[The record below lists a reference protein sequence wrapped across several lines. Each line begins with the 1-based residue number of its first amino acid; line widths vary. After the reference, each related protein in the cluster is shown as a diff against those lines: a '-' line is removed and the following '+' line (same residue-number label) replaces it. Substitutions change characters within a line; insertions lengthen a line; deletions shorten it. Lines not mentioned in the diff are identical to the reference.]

1 MDDADLLQLTH
12 EALDLATAAC
22 HFDKEENFVGAYD
35 YYDKCIL
42 NLDEIMGKLPPTTSQ
57 WRKLMDLRTQ
67 YDDRMDQLKELE
79 NNRGSLFGFNK
90 NSDTTR
96 SSLSTSSKKKP
107 KFGNEGFQF
116 HEMSITE
123 EFVFEEPPKNLAEIP
138 FWQLRNVKKSI
149 ETGAFFTKSLFI
161 TKHIWQQADGV
172 KFSGLNAKTAAFEII
187 LNLMANDIDSLY
199 FSADDDSL
207 TLAEH
212 TFFTVEEELM
222 SLRNQLSKSFPYIKE
237 MSLISSTASVVSS
250 SARNEESES
259 SSHLTDNNNNNN
271 NNTNMTNI
279 NNSNNNTITSNP
291 STSGSQHA
299 NNPSNPTNPN
309 PNPSQDSFP
318 SPSPSPYPPLS
329 SSSNKVSVLFPSLF
343 FSSLAIE
350 SNIIYLLSFSFS
362 LSSFFSFRSPTLTT
376 LTTRR
381 ESLT

>member
-161 TKHIWQQADGV
+161 PKHIWQQADGV
-172 KFSGLNAKTAAFEII
+172 KFSGLTAKTAAFEII

-212 TFFTVEEELM
+212 TFLTVEEELM

-237 MSLISSTASVVSS
+237 MTTSSVVSS
-250 SARNEESES
+250 SARNEENES
-259 SSHLTDNNNNNN
+259 SSHLTDSINNNNN
-271 NNTNMTNI
+271 NNTAT
-279 NNSNNNTITSNP
+279 TTSNP
-291 STSGSQHA
+291 STTGSQHGI
-299 NNPSNPTNPN
+299 NPT
-309 PNPSQDSFP
+309 NPSQDSFP
-318 SPSPSPYPPLS
+318 SPSPSPGPPLS
-329 SSSNKVSVLFPSLF
+329 SSSSKVSVSLPLSLF
-343 FSSLAIE
+343 SLFL
-350 SNIIYLLSFSFS
+350 SCSLLLSFSHYFNH
-362 LSSFFSFRSPTLTT
+362 LYHLFSFFILSFFFFRSLTT
-376 LTTRR
+376 LITTRTARR